1 MTVRVAVPTARAG
14 TLPTVATGAV
24 VVPGPG
30 AMVAIGTVAVVM
42 AMRRPGRRVRGLLRR
57 GHRPIIART
66 PEAHCSV
73 RHI

>member
-1 MTVRVAVPTARAG
+1 MTVRVTVPTTGAG
-14 TLPTVATGAV
+14 TVPALPTGTV

-30 AMVAIGTVAVVM
+30 TVVSVGTVAVVM

-66 PEAHCSV
+66 PEAHCSP